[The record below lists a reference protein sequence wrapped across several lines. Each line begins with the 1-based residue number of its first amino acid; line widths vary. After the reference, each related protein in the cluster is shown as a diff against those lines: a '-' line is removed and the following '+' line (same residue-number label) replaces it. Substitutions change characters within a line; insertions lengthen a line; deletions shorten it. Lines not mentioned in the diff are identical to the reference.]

1 MLTNHNHN
9 KSLPNF
15 STIELTKLSQTIER
29 LINEIKSTIN
39 SLASEVS
46 PTWDNLVSVIAEK
59 ENALDL
65 VWNQIMHLNAVMSNP
80 ELRAAHD
87 ESISKISELTTWKGQ
102 HQKLYETFLL
112 LKNDHSFSSLS
123 KSQQKL
129 IENKLE
135 EFELSGIQ
143 LDENKK
149 QRFADIE
156 KRLTQLGSIFSN
168 NVLDAT
174 SAYYKLI
181 TDESCLSG
189 LPETSIN
196 AAENEAKK
204 RGYTGWVFTLDMPS
218 YLPVMT
224 YADDRQLRKELNIA
238 FDSRA
243 SDCGPQIGNFN
254 NSDVIEETIKL
265 RKEKATLLG
274 VANYAE
280 LSLKQKMA
288 EDTNQVF
295 EFLNELAELSY
306 PQAQQ
311 DIQDLT
317 ELASTVHGIEQLK
330 PWDVNYYSEKLK
342 QKSFAFSEDQ
352 LKSFFPQDKVLEGLF
367 TIANK
372 LFDIKVI
379 EVKEGIDTWHGDV
392 RFYNIFDNAGNYR
405 GGIYF
410 DLYARSNK
418 RGGAWVSTCI
428 NRHRLDSNNVQF
440 PVAFLSCNFSNPVN
454 DMPALFTHKEV
465 VTLFH
470 EFGHALHHTLTKVD
484 EKDVSGINGVLWDAV
499 ELPSQLLENW
509 CWQEEALSLISGH
522 YETGEP
528 LPKST
533 LEKMLNAKNFQSA
546 RFLTRQLEFALFD
559 FTIHAASVDK
569 LNNIKDV
576 QVIFDQVR
584 SQVCVIPAST
594 KNRFQHSFNHIFAG
608 GYAAGYYSY
617 LWAEVLSADAF
628 SQFEQAGIFN
638 KDTGK
643 RLLNSILEKG
653 GSSHP
658 SILFKLF
665 MGRDPEKSALLHH
678 KGIKQ

>member
-1 MLTNHNHN
+1 MLSNNTHN
-9 KSLPNF
+9 KNLPNF
-15 STIELTKLSQTIER
+15 SMIEPTKLSQTIEQ
-29 LINEIKSTIN
+29 LINEIQSTIN
-39 SLASEVS
+39 LLTSETS

-87 ESISKISELTTWKGQ
+87 ECISKISELTTWKGQ
-102 HQKLYETFLL
+102 HQKLCDAFLL
-112 LKNDHSFSSLS
+112 LKKDHSFSSLS
-123 KSQQKL
+123 QSQQKL

-156 KRLTQLGSIFSN
+156 KRLTQLGAIFSN

-204 RGYTGWVFTLDMPS
+204 RGYQGWVFTLDMPS
-218 YLPVMT
+218 YLPAMT
-224 YADDRQLRKELNIA
+224 YADDRQLREELNTA

-243 SDCGPQIGNFN
+243 SDCGPQAGRYS
-254 NSDVIEETIKL
+254 NSTVIEETIKL

-274 VANYAE
+274 FSNYAE
-280 LSLKQKMA
+280 LSLKRKMA
-288 EDTNQVF
+288 DDTNQVF

-306 PQAQQ
+306 AQAEQ

-317 ELASTVHGIEQLK
+317 ELASAEHGIEDLK
-330 PWDVNYYSEKLK
+330 PWDVNYYSEKSK
-342 QKSFAFSEDQ
+342 QKSFAFSEEQ
-352 LKSFFPQDKVLEGLF
+352 LKSYFPEDKVLAGLF
-367 TIANK
+367 TIVNK
-372 LFDIKVI
+372 LFGIKVI
-379 EVKEGIDTWHGDV
+379 EVKEGVDTWHSDV
-392 RFYNIFDNAGNYR
+392 RFYNIFDNTGNYR

-418 RGGAWVSTCI
+418 RGGAWVSTCM
-428 NRHRLDSNNVQF
+428 NRHRLDINNVQF
-440 PVAFLSCNFSNPVN
+440 PVAFLSCNFSSSVN
-454 DMPALFTHKEV
+454 DKPALFTHKEV

-470 EFGHALHHTLTKVD
+470 EFGHALHHTMTKID
-484 EKDVSGINGVLWDAV
+484 EKDVSGINGVPWDAV

-522 YETGEP
+522 FETGEP

-533 LEKMLNAKNFQSA
+533 LEKMLKAKNFQSA

-559 FTIHAASVDK
+559 FTIHASTDDK
-569 LNNIKDV
+569 LNNIEDV
-576 QVIFDQVR
+576 QIIFDQVR

-594 KNRFQHSFNHIFAG
+594 KNRFQHSFNHIFSG
-608 GYAAGYYSY
+608 GYAVGYYSY

-628 SQFEQAGIFN
+628 SQFEQEGIFN

-653 GSSHP
+653 GSCHP
-658 SILFKLF
+658 SVLFKLF
-665 MGRDPEKSALLHH
+665 MGRNPEKSALLSH